1 MNRKIRL
8 YLEQYKELYGNEAF
22 INMNSE
28 GKEDTNS
35 YKLEEYFLSINLLIN
50 MINLS

>member
-22 INMNSE
+22 INMNSVV
-28 GKEDTNS
+28 KKDTNN
-35 YKLEEYFLSINLLIN
+35 YNLEKYFLFYNKIR
-50 MINLS
+50 